1 MGTLES
7 VLDSQDPTN
16 AKLSFRPQGFEPPES
31 FDPFNGDDGVK
42 TRRERAID
50 WARARLKKT
59 THRHPPGSLM
69 DALSEAGVR
78 EEDGFLARAKAARE
92 VVRGRHLGEELPGE
106 SQPAD
111 LHGHKPEVQAARN
124 HLNHILRAPST
135 PDANNPAGTPATV
148 EAVPETVVPD
158 NRPTRD
164 ELHRWLRAAPL
175 DRVFS
180 EETIHG
186 LEGDYDELARRYQQ
200 VDELV
205 ARHPEQP
212 NSITLSTG
220 LTRVER
226 QTLLDNLVRDLDCN
240 PDYAQRIGTLPPAPD
255 DKGGIHKRIWG
266 KLGPKPLRK
275 DPRKEA
281 LSFEVMPTKD
291 SRVALVVTRAGDAK
305 KSEIQGVHVLVMP
318 DPVFRLAADASANLE
333 MTRSA
338 QAYVVN
344 HQTFEL
350 SKPLDTAPGAIL
362 RVPEIPVAP
371 DVPPPVQPPPDT
383 VPLPRAGVE
392 PATTPSPASAPVPP
406 ATHETASYVPGVGT
420 VGRSYLEAARSAL
433 DTNRGRQRNRRTDE
447 AANLARE
454 MLGLP
459 TTNMAHNQLLGANGV
474 YRTQFGESVNAEK
487 TIRRRVLDDFF
498 AAHAAEIEQQRQLM
512 QGDTPEPVRAR
523 LQLLSELMMSPDYEQ
538 TFKSLARQL
547 EQQVRDAAKR
557 LPFEITLPMPDDP
570 DKLSDWAAESI
581 LLITLRARAQATPE
595 EAKRLDP
602 FDPGHQA
609 EALEKALKSEAQIW
623 LAEYFVDSIRK
634 SALDVRN
641 HETISVLQKE

>member
-1 MGTLES
+1 
-7 VLDSQDPTN
+7 
-16 AKLSFRPQGFEPPES
+16 
-31 FDPFNGDDGVK
+31 
-42 TRRERAID
+42 
-50 WARARLKKT
+50 
-59 THRHPPGSLM
+59 M

-371 DVPPPVQPPPDT
+371 DVPPPV
-383 VPLPRAGVE
+383 
-392 PATTPSPASAPVPP
+392 
-406 ATHETASYVPGVGT
+406 
-420 VGRSYLEAARSAL
+420 
-433 DTNRGRQRNRRTDE
+433 
-447 AANLARE
+447 
-454 MLGLP
+454 
-459 TTNMAHNQLLGANGV
+459 
-474 YRTQFGESVNAEK
+474 
-487 TIRRRVLDDFF
+487 
-498 AAHAAEIEQQRQLM
+498 
-512 QGDTPEPVRAR
+512 
-523 LQLLSELMMSPDYEQ
+523 
-538 TFKSLARQL
+538 
-547 EQQVRDAAKR
+547 
-557 LPFEITLPMPDDP
+557 
-570 DKLSDWAAESI
+570 
-581 LLITLRARAQATPE
+581 
-595 EAKRLDP
+595 
-602 FDPGHQA
+602 
-609 EALEKALKSEAQIW
+609 
-623 LAEYFVDSIRK
+623 
-634 SALDVRN
+634 
-641 HETISVLQKE
+641 